1 MSLKRQLLTHSSER
15 KETGKV
21 LTIRIKYRIRIPREM
36 NAMRKITFLLFIA
49 SLIFASVASAGLL
62 DKAKSYKDKV
72 TSAREAPDTDTTV
85 SGLKEALTV
94 GSKNAVSFVS
104 KTDGYFGNPE
114 IRVPMPEKIEKHEKK
129 LRKIGLG
136 KDLDQFLLSMN
147 RAAERA
153 GPKAKD
159 IFIDAVKAMTFQ
171 DARSIVKGGD
181 TAATDYLRSKSFGKL
196 AAEFRPIVASAMDEV
211 GVTREYKKIM
221 KRATATRIVRE
232 EDVDL
237 DRHVTERALAGLFVM
252 VGKEEKKIRSDP
264 AARVTELLRQVFGK

>member
-1 MSLKRQLLTHSSER
+1 
-15 KETGKV
+15 
-21 LTIRIKYRIRIPREM
+21 
-36 NAMRKITFLLFIA
+36 MRTSTVLLFI
-49 SLIFASVASAGLL
+49 LCLVFASGASASLL
-62 DKAKSYKDKV
+62 DKAKGYKEKV
-72 TSAREAPDTDTTV
+72 TGARGEPAGDKTA

-94 GSKNAVSFVS
+94 GAKNAVAFVS

-114 IRVPMPEKIEKHEKK
+114 IRVPLPEKIRKHEKT
-129 LRKIGLG
+129 LRKMGLG

-153 GPKAKD
+153 GPKARD

-171 DARSIVKGGD
+171 DARSILKGGD
-181 TAATDYLRSKSFGKL
+181 TAATDYLRSKTFAKL

-221 KRATATRIVRE
+221 KKATATRLVKE
-232 EDVDL
+232 QDVDL

-252 VGKEEKKIRSDP
+252 VGKEEKKIRTDP